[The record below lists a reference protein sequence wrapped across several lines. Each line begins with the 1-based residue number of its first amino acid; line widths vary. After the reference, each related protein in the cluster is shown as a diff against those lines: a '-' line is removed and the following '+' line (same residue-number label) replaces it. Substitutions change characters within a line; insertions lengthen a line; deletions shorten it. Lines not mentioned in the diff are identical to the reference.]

1 MDQGYERER
10 FETIKIKTS
19 VAKKFRNYCKSIAK
33 SQSMALRLMVE
44 FFENNGVSPEDH
56 LGETIASLKG
66 QIIKRSNAVI
76 AIIKSIE
83 KIHHKPTTAILQTL
97 FEQMSQM
104 EKEEVE
110 EELFDFGTPKLLTEN
125 EELVNY
131 KNAYFKAQEAHKNLK
146 LETLGLLKKVKFV
159 RNNFG
164 IGHYRLNITKEALET
179 LKQKLEHVHY
189 HNPTETR
196 G

>member
-1 MDQGYERER
+1 MDQGYEREG

-19 VAKKFRNYCKSIAK
+19 VAKKFRNYCKNISK

-44 FFENNGVSPEDH
+44 FFEDNGVSPDDH

-76 AIIKSIE
+76 AIIKNIE
-83 KIHHKPTTAILQTL
+83 KMHHKPTTAILQTL

-104 EKEEVE
+104 EPEDDDET
-110 EELFDFGTPKLLTEN
+110 FDFGTPKLLN
-125 EELVNY
+125 EHEERDHY
-131 KNAYFKAQEAHKNLK
+131 KNAYYKAQEAYNDLK
-146 LETLGLLKKVKFV
+146 QETKGLLKKVKFV

-164 IGHYRLNITKEALET
+164 MGHYRLNITKEELET
-179 LKQKLEHVHY
+179 LKQKLEHVHH

-196 G
+196 R

>member
-76 AIIKSIE
+76 AIIKNIE
-83 KIHHKPTTAILQTL
+83 KMHHKPTTAILQTL

-104 EKEEVE
+104 EKDDDEV
-110 EELFDFGTPKLLTEN
+110 FDFGMPKLLTDN
-125 EELVNY
+125 EERDHY
-131 KNAYFKAQEAHKNLK
+131 KNAYYKTQEAYNDLK
-146 LETLGLLKKVKFV
+146 QETKGLLKKVKFV

-164 IGHYRLNITKEALET
+164 IGHYRLNITKESLEI
-179 LKQKLEHVHY
+179 LKQKLEHVHH
-189 HNPTETR
+189 HNPTETGR
-196 G
+196 